1 MPFPN
6 RINYNNPIGF
16 PGDFASANVYRSAFT
31 IGTAYRAGRDGVV
44 IGRFAW
50 VQDDTE
56 IVANKPPSSAATASP
71 IGFVRRDQ
79 TQLITGYLDESTM
92 VVNPGF
98 APTIMTGGDF
108 FAITSTNCSP
118 GDHVFASTE
127 DGSIVTASSST
138 APANSVATRW
148 IVLKGATAGNVA
160 IVGGAIAPMP
170 VTSSPSTQDKSK

>member
-31 IGTAYRAGRDGVV
+31 IGTAYRAGQDGVT

-56 IVANKPPSSAATASP
+56 IVANKPPSSAPTAIP
-71 IGFVRRDQ
+71 VGFVRRDQ

-92 VVNPGF
+92 VVNRGF
-98 APTIMTGGDF
+98 APTVMTGGDF

-118 GDHVFASTE
+118 GDHVFASTT
-127 DGSIVTASSST
+127 DGSVVTASSST
-138 APANSVATRW
+138 APANSVATGW
-148 IVLKGATAGNVA
+148 IVIKGATTGNIAVIAGPV
-160 IVGGAIAPMP
+160 APMP
-170 VTSSPSTQDKSK
+170 VATSTTTQDA